1 VGERLALPEGPS
13 RWYGV
18 EVILRA
24 IKLDGAI
31 LQILASQNVVVI
43 ETAMHNNAPETFPKI
58 RLVPGSI
65 LNELLPNLLL
75 AIARSIMDD
84 PIHELRWMADL
95 NLHDKEDV
103 IRFITS
109 SKTCNGNFMT
119 VWKKQHRNDVLA
131 LRGFLACGL
140 LVHCLEKRHR
150 IDYGIKRREGNM
162 KRMAVPFRANDTPS
176 ERSMF
181 AQPDIELL
189 YTTLSYYYDGLSVE
203 EFVEVMESNS

>member
-1 VGERLALPEGPS
+1 
-13 RWYGV
+13 
-18 EVILRA
+18 LRA
-24 IKLDGAI
+24 VKLDGAI
-31 LQILASQNVVVI
+31 LQILASQNLVVI

-58 RLVPGSI
+58 RLVPDSI
-65 LNELLPNLLL
+65 LNKLLPNLLL
-75 AIARSIMDD
+75 AIAQSVMDD
-84 PIHELRWMADL
+84 PIHELRWMIDL
-95 NLHDKEDV
+95 NIHDKEDV
-103 IRFITS
+103 LRFITS
-109 SKTCNGNFMT
+109 PKTCNGNFMT

-150 IDYGIKRREGNM
+150 IDYGIKRREGSM